1 MACSVFVRPYIPG
14 KISTPRAK
22 QKRRGRFLLVRFLSD
37 KKDGEAMPISL
48 EDHAIMRMAGESN
61 VCLCDEYSH
70 LVLHQA
76 AEIKTLKKKL
86 RIIHEIIDANKIEM
100 VSEELCQGRSNL

>member
-1 MACSVFVRPYIPG
+1 MQ
-14 KISTPRAK
+14 T
-22 QKRRGRFLLVRFLSD
+22 
-37 KKDGEAMPISL
+37 SL
-48 EDHAIMRMAGESN
+48 EDHAVMRLAGESN

-86 RIIHEIIDANKIEM
+86 RIIQ
-100 VSEELCQGRSNL
+100 ELCHGQSKP

>member
-1 MACSVFVRPYIPG
+1 M
-14 KISTPRAK
+14 TT
-22 QKRRGRFLLVRFLSD
+22 
-37 KKDGEAMPISL
+37 SL
-48 EDHAIMRMAGESN
+48 EDHAAMRLAGEST

-100 VSEELCQGRSNL
+100 VSEELCHGQSNL